1 MNDKI
6 VFVSISIGLL
16 LCAHLIIW
24 LSFASL
30 LKKFYKPQSES
41 GKKAVQGLSNSL
53 KWGLFF
59 LLFPLLEPRF
69 SPEDW
74 SYISQFKIFQVLFY
88 FNFAW
93 VLIALTTVMK
103 YYFLE
108 HHSFSKSDNL
118 KERRMHTQVSFI
130 QKIIVVL
137 VVLVA
142 FSLVMMT
149 FEAARKAGQGILA
162 SAGVAGIIIGL
173 AAQKSIANLLAGFQ
187 IAFTQPI
194 RIDDVVVVEGEWGK
208 IEEINLTYVVVCIW
222 DQRRLVLPIYYFLE
236 KPFQNW
242 TRTTADIWGTV
253 FLYVDH
259 TIPVQNLK
267 NKLKEILDSTDLWDG
282 KVQVLQVTEMKST
295 ELELRCLMSAR
306 DSPSAFD
313 LRCLVREQMVQYIQD
328 EYPESL
334 PKTRILMDKLE
345 EAASMRNGHPE

>member
-16 LCAHLIIW
+16 LCAHLVIW
-24 LSFASL
+24 LSFTSL
-30 LKKFYKPQSES
+30 VKRFYKPQSDAGRKS
-41 GKKAVQGLSNSL
+41 IQGLSNSL

-59 LLFPLLEPRF
+59 LLFPLLESKF

-74 SYISQFKIFQVLFY
+74 SYISQFKIFQILFY
-88 FNFAW
+88 VNLAW
-93 VLIALTTVMK
+93 VLIALTALLK

-108 HHSFSKSDNL
+108 HHSFIKTDNL

-130 QKIIVVL
+130 QKIIVV
-137 VVLVA
+137 VIVIVA
-142 FSLVMMT
+142 FSFVMMS
-149 FEAARKAGQGILA
+149 FESARKAGQGILA

-253 FLYVDH
+253 FLYVDP
-259 TIPVQNLK
+259 TIPVLDLK
-267 NKLKEILDSTDLWDG
+267 DKLKQILDNTDLWDG
-282 KVQVLQVTEMKST
+282 KVQVLQVTDMKST
-295 ELELRCLMSAR
+295 VLELRCLMSAK

-313 LRCLVREQMVQYIQD
+313 LRCLVREQMIHYIQ
-328 EYPESL
+328 EKYPESL
-334 PKTRILMDKLE
+334 PKTRVLMDRME
-345 EAASMRNGHPE
+345 ETESIENGRPK